1 MPRYDV
7 SVMVNGE
14 TLAYADSCHSE
25 DKCVVRG
32 ADLAVSK

>member
-7 SVMVNGE
+7 AVMVNGE
-14 TLAYADSCHSE
+14 TLAYAYSRHSE
-25 DKCVVRG
+25 DRFVMRG